1 MSLLNLPSDGLPN
14 ILVTLAATLQ
24 RTRKSLTRADLLA
37 RVAPEGVAHKDGEMA
52 RQTLNRWLELGLFEE
67 SNESVRLAQPL
78 EPSASD
84 EIAFLRAVQDA
95 ARRCVLSEV
104 NNPDLW
110 AQRGAKAA
118 DLTRSLAWL
127 LAQDVYRFSFGK
139 NEMGDLEAAQ
149 IADNDSRLM
158 RNDTRQNGLKFWG
171 HFLGFVREP
180 GGGAIDPTCAVRDSL
195 NRCIADGEGM
205 PAADFVRNLA
215 DELPVLDGGR
225 WRLAVEDRLERQALP
240 ALAEGQLS
248 TALSRAL
255 IQFNMEGLLIFENRA
270 DVGRSIVLTGRDGVR
285 PDYRY
290 SWVRLRE
297 PTRKKSA

>member
-1 MSLLNLPSDGLPN
+1 MSLLNLASDGLPN
-14 ILVTLAATLQ
+14 ILVSLAATLQ
-24 RTRKSLTRADLLA
+24 RARKSLTRAALLA
-37 RVAPEGVAHKDGEMA
+37 RVAPEGVANEDGKMA

-67 SNESVRLAQPL
+67 NNESIRLVPPL
-78 EPSASD
+78 ESAVND
-84 EIAFLRAVQDA
+84 EAALLAAVREA
-95 ARRCVLSEV
+95 ARRCALSEV

-110 AQRGAKAA
+110 AHREAKAA

-127 LAQDVYRFSFGK
+127 LAQDVYRFSFGDI
-139 NEMGDLEAAQ
+139 EALEAAQ
-149 IADNDSRLM
+149 IADTSSRLM
-158 RNDTRQNGLKFWG
+158 RNDTRQNGLKYWS

-180 GGGAIDPTCAVRDSL
+180 GGGEIDPTCAIRESL
-195 NRCIADGEGM
+195 NRCIVRGEGM
-205 PAADFVRNLA
+205 PAADFIRNLA

-225 WRLAVEDRLERQALP
+225 WRVAVEDRLERQALP

-255 IQFNMEGLLIFENRA
+255 IQLNMEGLVIFENRA
-270 DVGRSIVLTGRDGVR
+270 DVGRSIVLTGRDGIR

-290 SWVRLRE
+290 SWIRLRE

>member
-14 ILVTLAATLQ
+14 ILLTLAATLQ
-24 RTRKSLTRADLLA
+24 RAKKSLTRTDLLA

-78 EPSASD
+78 EPSVSD

-127 LAQDVYRFSFGK
+127 LAQDVYGFSFGNK
-139 NEMGDLEAAQ
+139 EMGDLEAAQ

-158 RNDTRQNGLKFWG
+158 RNDTRQNGLKFWA

-180 GGGAIDPTCAVRDSL
+180 GGGEIDPTCAIRESL
-195 NRCIADGEGM
+195 NRCIAGGEGM
-205 PAADFVRNLA
+205 PAADFIRNLA

-225 WRLAVEDRLERQALP
+225 WRLAVEARLERQALP